1 MPLGFIDGKLVRI
14 GIADG
19 TMVGRGVGGKVVGL
33 EVSALLGGEEGNTD
47 GRTAATGS
55 NVLGLTVGTARLGTM
70 DGTAVGLEVVG
81 RQDGFNVGEILRTGK
96 EVDFK
101 DGALEGMFVFILEG
115 LLDGEEEVIPVVT
128 YLCTALLS
136 ERYFGV
142 SAKGCIWY
150 SLNPQAPYFE

>member
-1 MPLGFIDGKLVRI
+1 MSLGFNDGKLVRM
-14 GIADG
+14 GIAEG
-19 TMVGRGVGGKVVGL
+19 TMVERAVGGRVVGL
-33 EVSALLGGEEGNTD
+33 TVGAILGGEEGNTD
-47 GRTAATGS
+47 GRMAATGR
-55 NVLGLTVGTARLGTM
+55 NVLGLAVGTVRLGTM

-101 DGALEGMFVFILEG
+101 DGAMEGMFVFILDG
-115 LLDGEEEVIPVVT
+115 LLVGEEEVIPVCT